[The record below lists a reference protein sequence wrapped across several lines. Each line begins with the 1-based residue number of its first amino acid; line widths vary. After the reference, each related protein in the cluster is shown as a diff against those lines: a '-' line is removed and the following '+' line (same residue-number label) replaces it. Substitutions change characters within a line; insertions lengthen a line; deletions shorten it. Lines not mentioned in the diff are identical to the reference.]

1 VTTPS
6 FSPGDDEESPMTK
19 KLRLGAIG
27 AGSWAVASHLP
38 NFARRRDEVEFVAVS
53 RKGPELLEKIKHDW
67 GFEVASEDYH
77 DVIDAGI
84 DICLVSSPTA
94 LHHEHAKAAL
104 EAGVHVLVEKPVTI
118 DPADAWDLVETA
130 DRKGLYL
137 VCSFGWN
144 FMPMLRGAKQ
154 LIDEKGIG
162 EVEHLVVHMSSV
174 TRELLSNTGSYP
186 AAAPESVP
194 AALLRLCGAETPP
207 SSRSRGTSARCPH
220 CRGLASRPA
229 FTRGAAVPKIRRW
242 RGLPLSGA
250 MASVRR
256 SSSSGHLSG
265 GRRSS
270 GTRSAPTPAARA
282 RTRRSEPRDSAPT

>member
-1 VTTPS
+1 
-6 FSPGDDEESPMTK
+6 MTK

-53 RKGPELLEKIKHDW
+53 RKGAELLEKIKHDW

-77 DVIDAGI
+77 DLIDAGI

-104 EAGVHVLVEKPVTI
+104 EAWVHVLVEKPVTI

-194 AALLRLCGAETPP
+194 AALLRLCGPKLRHRLAHAVRLRHARTVEASLRGP
-207 SSRSRGTSARCPH
+207 RSHEARPCLRSGGGAD
-220 CRGLASRPA
+220 CRCRELW
-229 FTRGAAVPKIRRW
+229 RR
-242 RGLPLSGA
+242 SD
-250 MASVRR
+250 VRR
-256 SSSSGHLSG
+256 
-265 GRRSS
+265 RA
-270 GTRSAPTPAARA
+270 GT
-282 RTRRSEPRDSAPT
+282 